1 MTKLD
6 YGYKEEQVAERPA
19 PSSVD
24 QAKTALSK
32 QSIANLA
39 ILNSMPTQPAAGQ
52 TPPAQTVGFGR
63 TR

>member
-1 MTKLD
+1 MSKLN
-6 YGYKEEQVAERPA
+6 YSYKKEETVERPA

-32 QSIANLA
+32 QSVANLA
-39 ILNSMPTQPAAGQ
+39 ILNSIPTQPAAGQ
-52 TPPAQTVGFGR
+52 MPPAQSVGFGR